1 MTSSRSWIP
10 SLVLALGLGF
20 GFGRATAQD
29 PEASPLEEAMG
40 ELQAGAKAL
49 RPLLEAPAENRQ
61 AMLDA
66 VHRMEAA
73 ALRAIQNPPGL
84 PEGFPEEGGFVWTI
98 GFQRKVL
105 TLADALLELELGIHR
120 GRPSEVKAAYEKAI
134 AIKEEGHDSYQ

>member
-1 MTSSRSWIP
+1 MTSLRNWIP
-10 SLVLALGLGF
+10 ALALALGLGF

-29 PEASPLEEAMG
+29 PDTTPLQEAMG

-49 RPLLEAPAENRQ
+49 RPLLEKPAEERQ
-61 AMLDA
+61 VMLET
-66 VHRMEAA
+66 VHRMQAA

-105 TLADALLELELGIHR
+105 TLADALFELELGIHR
-120 GRPSEVKAAYEKAI
+120 GRASEVQAAYEKLGT
-134 AIKEEGHDSYQ
+134 IKGEGHDAYK